1 MRKDVDRILAEKGID
16 SMLFYSESYKN
27 ANMYYLTRFLAPD
40 PFIFLKQVSHEPLLV
55 VNPMEFPR
63 AKRESGIK
71 DVHSYFDYD
80 YVQIVKSATNPQTG
94 AMKFA
99 ATVAREELGTEE
111 PIYVPPNLPVMLADV
126 LRKEGLKIQPMFD
139 VVEKARETKEPE
151 EIKAIKSVQEVV
163 ERATTRA
170 IELVKNSEIG
180 ANDLLFCPEDGKKQK
195 LTAGKVR
202 SVFNHTFV
210 DNGCISEEETIIAC
224 GPGGADPHYSG
235 KADDVLKANQPIVI
249 DVFPRS
255 VGRRYVA
262 DMTRTVVKGRAS
274 KAVKKMFDTVLQT
287 KEAAVDAIRAGVTG
301 SDMQNLCCDLLEKA
315 GYQTMRGGKQISKG
329 YIHGLGHGLGLDV
342 HEGPSMSEFYKYAL
356 EEHNVVSVEPGLY
369 DPEIGGMRIEDIV
382 EVTSKGCN
390 DLTKMDI
397 FLEF

>member
-1 MRKDVDRILAEKGID
+1 
-16 SMLFYSESYKN
+16 
-27 ANMYYLTRFLAPD
+27 
-40 PFIFLKQVSHEPLLV
+40 
-55 VNPMEFPR
+55 
-63 AKRESGIK
+63 
-71 DVHSYFDYD
+71 
-80 YVQIVKSATNPQTG
+80 
-94 AMKFA
+94 
-99 ATVAREELGTEE
+99 
-111 PIYVPPNLPVMLADV
+111 MLADV